1 LVLLVLGAAPPVAQA
16 DTAQARIHF
25 ERGRTFFEIDEYRK
39 AIEEFKAAHVE
50 KADPAFLYNIAECY
64 RHLGENRE
72 ALTYYRRFLSLAPAN
87 DRSRPAVEKRI
98 AELQALA
105 DRSPPLKQAKDK
117 GAAGR
122 PSSSGG
128 PAIANPVE
136 TSPATTPAD
145 SAPARGAP
153 TLAFAPAA
161 SSTALVG
168 AGPGTAPT
176 IASAPPDEPKPFY
189 KRAWFFAAAGAV
201 LAAGAVALWAASRGP
216 DVPGTPLGNQSAFQ

>member
-1 LVLLVLGAAPPVAQA
+1 MRNRRARVLPLLALLAVASAPATARA

-98 AELQALA
+98 VELQALA
-105 DRSPPLKQAKDK
+105 DKSTPLKEPKNRGPASA
-117 GAAGR
+117 AAG
-122 PSSSGG
+122 S
-128 PAIANPVE
+128 
-136 TSPATTPAD
+136 TS
-145 SAPARGAP
+145 ARG
-153 TLAFAPAA
+153 
-161 SSTALVG
+161 SSTADG
-168 AGPGTAPT
+168 RPGTAKPADT
-176 IASAPPDEPKPFY
+176 APATVPPAEAAAPAGGAPSLALAEPPGSSEPALVGGGNGGAPAIASAPPDEP
-189 KRAWFFAAAGAV
+189 
-201 LAAGAVALWAASRGP
+201 
-216 DVPGTPLGNQSAFQ
+216 